1 MAVAHRIYASALLEA
16 SRDKDSLA
24 AVREEF
30 AAFIEALADSNELR
44 GMLLNPQVDA
54 RARSAAL
61 QAAFADADPAF
72 RNFLVLLAEKGRL
85 ADVEEIQREF
95 ERLVAIAERVMR
107 VELTTAQALSDE
119 DAREILTQIEQ
130 NSGRRVEATR
140 TVDPGLIGGLVL
152 QAGSMRV
159 DASVRGRLDKLRE
172 ELVTR

>member
-16 SRDKDSLA
+16 AREKGTLP

-30 AAFIEALADSNELR
+30 SAVVEALTASSELR

-54 RARSAAL
+54 RTRSGAL
-61 QAAFADADPAF
+61 DATFAEADPTF

-85 ADVEEIQREF
+85 ADAEEVHREF
-95 ERLVAIAERVMR
+95 ERLVAIDERVMR
-107 VELTTAQALSDE
+107 VELTTAQELSE
-119 DAREILTQIEQ
+119 GEAQEILAQIEQ
-130 NSGRRVEATR
+130 RSGRRVEATR
-140 TVDPGLIGGLVL
+140 TVDPDLIGGLIL

>member
-16 SRDKDSLA
+16 AREKGTLP

-30 AAFIEALADSNELR
+30 SAVVEALAASSELR

-61 QAAFADADPAF
+61 DATFAEADPTF

-85 ADVEEIQREF
+85 ADAEEVHREF
-95 ERLVAIAERVMR
+95 ERLVAIDERVMR
-107 VELTTAQALSDE
+107 VELTTAQELSE
-119 DAREILTQIEQ
+119 GEAQEILAQIEQ
-130 NSGRRVEATR
+130 RSGRRVEATR
-140 TVDPGLIGGLVL
+140 TVDPDLIGGLIL